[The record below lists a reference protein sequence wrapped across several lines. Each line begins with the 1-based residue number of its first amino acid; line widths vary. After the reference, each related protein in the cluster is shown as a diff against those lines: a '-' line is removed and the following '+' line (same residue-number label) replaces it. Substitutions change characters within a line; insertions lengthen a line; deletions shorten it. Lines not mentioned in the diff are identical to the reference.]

1 MIFLLFVILFFII
14 ITNITKVKSS
24 PVYLESLIK
33 ETHKYSGIHPDLYGA
48 FLTNMNMA
56 KDNMEHVF
64 EAREYTELA
73 VKDLNEIALYFIDID
88 PDTQD
93 EMASLGDKILKETER
108 LLVEEASNRTIVFRP
123 KYI

>member
-1 MIFLLFVILFFII
+1 
-14 ITNITKVKSS
+14 
-24 PVYLESLIK
+24 
-33 ETHKYSGIHPDLYGA
+33 
-48 FLTNMNMA
+48 
-56 KDNMEHVF
+56 MEHVF

-108 LLVEEASNRTIVFRP
+108 LLVEEASNRNIVFRP